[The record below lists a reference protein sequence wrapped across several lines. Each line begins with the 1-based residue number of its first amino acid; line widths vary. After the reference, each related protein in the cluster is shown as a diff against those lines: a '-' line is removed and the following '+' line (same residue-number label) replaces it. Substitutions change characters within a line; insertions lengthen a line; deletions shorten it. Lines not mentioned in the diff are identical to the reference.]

1 MQSMQIN
8 KLGVHMRIQIQSLLI
23 ISLASQAIFSPAMA
37 AQLMI
42 KQAEN
47 GKGAQANTMLSTT
60 RIGKVALPSGSIK
73 IRGQAVEI
81 QAVPDW
87 LFDRHTVLTGKLLK
101 IDLKSSQ
108 NEANEANKSNAP
120 SELTSAQMV
129 QGLVYIDGGDYLKDL
144 GLSQLG
150 TYRNDVLTTTDGQI
164 LNGTIRGVSTDSLT
178 FDTLPGKTRN
188 VPFAQIA
195 DLTSKRIYKFEA
207 PAQQVR
213 IDPDTGNIICQAG
226 TATIMPSKGMML
238 AMKGQ
243 PITPRSTLAGTEG
256 GIKKGAIAGMIAV
269 DVAQTLAPII
279 AMPIAIPLGER
290 QAKNT
295 LTTYGQFDVLNATL
309 DLPPQ
314 PSAIARF

>member
-1 MQSMQIN
+1 
-8 KLGVHMRIQIQSLLI
+8 MRIKIKSLFV
-23 ISLASQAIFSPAMA
+23 ISLASQAIFLPAMA
-37 AQLMI
+37 AQVMM

-108 NEANEANKSNAP
+108 AAQNDPNNANDPNALA
-120 SELTSAQMV
+120 SGQMV

-195 DLTSKRIYKFEA
+195 DVTSKRIYKFEA

-213 IDPDTGNIICQAG
+213 IDPDTGTITCQAG